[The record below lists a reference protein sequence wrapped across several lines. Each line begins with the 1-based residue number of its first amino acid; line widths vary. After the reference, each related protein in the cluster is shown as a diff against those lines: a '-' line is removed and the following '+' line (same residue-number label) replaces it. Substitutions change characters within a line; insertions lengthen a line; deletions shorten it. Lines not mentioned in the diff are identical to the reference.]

1 MNTQLIYCSKGKA
14 QVSNEED
21 GTFFNQIGSGIV
33 VDEGDEISVEQVCIN
48 SIGIGADVIEVPN
61 KIQGYNYSSSSMILN
76 CWYYINQN
84 YRYMNCCPPNNLT
97 AATDIVTTIT
107 ADDYGTISDTYTFP
121 ALPVQNLQNN
131 CGQNDKIMG
140 KRFYVGAWWSN
151 PEEIRAGNM
160 YPAKSY
166 GGVRTYPTQQGHNW
180 SCLEGNLRFDVD
192 KGYDSPSN
200 IAEKITTDFHSA
212 NASMQEI
219 YNAIGLIT
227 ARYKN
232 NQISAATR
240 PLGVFDEDTVSV
252 TINAM
257 HGLYE
262 NAATSNF
269 YSGLFG
275 TNNPMYLFYGSRLMS
290 SYANDGGSGAKGNT
304 YLSTIATSPPHDNE
318 IYILLDLPYQA
329 LPAPPVVDVPA
340 GYLYCSNL
348 LWNEQTLN
356 LLEKFM
362 KTQKILTDSATTPL
376 TTNGLESLDQRS
388 SYYLPIMLGKFKS
401 NQVSPPTVKLQSPVN
416 DAATK
421 PAAHDATFNA
431 CVFFDEPSYDEYVLP
446 DTFLTVGFSV
456 DDAFII
462 TYKGQQY
469 TAKDLARKL
478 NLQIH
483 CINTGTTGNNERI
496 IALQAQQQRRIFN
509 KRIYG
514 GEYFLIDLG
523 LHNERCT
530 QALIINPAVEA
541 GGSDTN
547 INEYAK
553 VLQIGSP
560 NMNMVFDSVRSRFGI
575 SNMSFPRIL
584 DNAGSTSAATA
595 NAAAGQLAITSN
607 YDGYPLPEYQNATA
621 PAIPYTYY
629 SQSGLGIVTVSAID
643 LNGEAALIDQFDDD
657 DIKEK
662 YPNSIL
668 DRMGFTFRQLANW
681 YGGDPSFYFIQK
693 NYETTKPVVYA
704 NAFPYPLTNNLRF
717 DTALNQS
724 LSVNDHNLPM
734 FDLQTQ
740 RAFYN
745 INIQSTSD
753 TCFAV
758 NLPIKLVTP
767 FYLVKSDIFEGDVAF
782 NSEND
787 GATESI
793 MICTNKA
800 YTSGD
805 YAYSFGTQYT
815 FKATKS
821 FVISGIKT
829 AILKPDLSPAEIDNG
844 TAVIYK
850 VVKPVK
856 FFADL
861 AQEQQKM
868 AGEKNKKEPKT

>member
-48 SIGIGADVIEVPN
+48 ATGIGADVIEVPN
-61 KIQGYNYSSSSMILN
+61 RIQGYEYSSSSMVLN

-84 YRYMNCCPPNNLT
+84 YRYMNCCPPNNMT
-97 AATDIVTTIT
+97 QATDIVTTIT
-107 ADDYGTISDTYTFP
+107 AEDYGTISDTYTFP
-121 ALPVQNLQNN
+121 ALPIQNLQNN
-131 CGQNDKIMG
+131 SGMNNKVMG
-140 KRFYVGAWWSN
+140 KRFYVGAWFSN
-151 PEEIRAGNM
+151 PQDIREGNM
-160 YPAKSY
+160 YPPKAV
-166 GGVRTYPTQQGHNW
+166 GGVRVYPTQEGHNW

-212 NASMQEI
+212 NASVQDI
-219 YNAIGLIT
+219 YSDIGLIT
-227 ARYKN
+227 ARFA
-232 NQISAATR
+232 QLTQADAR
-240 PLGVFDEDTVSV
+240 PLGVFDEDTCSV

-257 HGLYE
+257 HGLY
-262 NAATSNF
+262 TDPTGSNF

-275 TNNPMYLFYGSRLMS
+275 TNNPMYLFYGSRLLS
-290 SYANDGGSGAKGNT
+290 KYTIDGGSGAKANT

-318 IYILLDLPYQA
+318 IYILLDLPI
-329 LPAPPVVDVPA
+329 LTPPAPQPTEVTIPA
-340 GYLYCSNL
+340 GYLLCSNL
-348 LWNEQTLN
+348 LWNESTIEI
-356 LLEKFM
+356 LEKFM
-362 KTQKILTDSATTPL
+362 KTQKILENAATLPL
-376 TTNGLESLDQRS
+376 TTNDLESLAVRS
-388 SYYLPIMLGKFKS
+388 NYFLPIQFGKFKS
-401 NQVSPPTVKLQSPVN
+401 NQVSPPTICLQSPVT
-416 DAATK
+416 DPATQ
-421 PAAHDATFNA
+421 PAAHDDTFNA
-431 CVFFDEPSYDEYVLP
+431 SVFFDAPSYDEYVLP
-446 DTFLTVGFSV
+446 DTFEANGFSV

-462 TYKGQQY
+462 TYKGVQY
-469 TAKDLARKL
+469 TARDLARKL
-478 NLQIH
+478 NLQIK
-483 CINTGTTGNNERI
+483 CINTGTSGNNERA
-496 IALQAQQQRRIFN
+496 IALMANSSRSVFN
-509 KRIYG
+509 KRFYA
-514 GEYFLIDLG
+514 GEYFLVDIG
-523 LHNERCT
+523 LHNRRVT
-530 QALIINPAVEA
+530 QANIINPALIN
-541 GGSDTN
+541 GGTNTN
-547 INEYAK
+547 IDDYAK
-553 VLQIGSP
+553 QMQIGAP

-584 DNAGSTSAATA
+584 DNAGLSTA
-595 NAAAGQLAITSN
+595 NASAGQLAITSN
-607 YDGYPLPEYQNATA
+607 YNGFPQPEYQNATQ
-621 PAIPYTYY
+621 PAIPYTFY
-629 SQSGLGIVTVSAID
+629 SQSGLGIHTLSVVTED
-643 LNGEAALIDQFDDD
+643 GEVLKIDQFDDD
-657 DIKEK
+657 DIKQK
-662 YPNSIL
+662 YTNSIL

-724 LSVNDHNLPM
+724 LSVNNNNLPM
-734 FDLQTQ
+734 FDLQAQ
-740 RAFYN
+740 RGFFN

-782 NSEND
+782 NSENN

-856 FFADL
+856 FFQDL
-861 AQEQQKM
+861 QQEQMKI
-868 AGEKNKKEPKT
+868 AGEKNKKEPKS